1 MVFVKNPASMCRMR
15 FRLAGD
21 FIPQG
26 DQPQAIA
33 ELVAGVRQGRRHQ
46 TLLGVTGSGK
56 TYTMACVIEQTQKP
70 TLILAPNKTLAAQL
84 YGEFKQFFPDNAV
97 EYFVSY
103 YDYYQPEAYV
113 PQSDTY
119 IEKDSSINE
128 HIDRMRHA
136 ATRALLERED
146 VIIVASVSC
155 IYGLGSPEAYAN
167 MLLYFEVGRE
177 LDQRAAINKL
187 VELQYQRNEMDF
199 HRGTFRLRGDV
210 LEIFPA
216 HAEDFAI
223 RIEFFGDEI
232 DAISRFDPLTG
243 KRLEALHKYTVF
255 PKSHFVTPREQL
267 LRAMEAIRTEL
278 SERLAELHDQ
288 GKLVEAQRL
297 EQRTIFDLEMIQ
309 EVGYCTGVENYS
321 RHLTGRAPGEAPP
334 TLLDYLP
341 NNALV
346 MIDES
351 HVTVPQIGG
360 MFKGDRSRKQTL
372 VDFGFRLPSALDNRP
387 LQFHEFEAI
396 VPQVIY
402 VSATP
407 GAYELEHSEGVIVE
421 QVIRPTG
428 LLDPE
433 VDVRPA
439 ATQVDDFVSAANE
452 VIAQGFRVLATCLT
466 KRMAEDLSEYLS
478 DLGMKV
484 RYLHSDIDTVERME
498 ILRDLRLGEF
508 DVLIGI
514 NLLREGLDLPE
525 VALVAIFDADKEG
538 FLRSERSLIQTIGR
552 AARNAEGRVILYAD
566 KITDS
571 MRRAMEETSRRREKQ
586 LAYNR
591 EHGITPET
599 VRSEIKNI
607 LGSIYEMAYAHIPEV
622 AEPAPEKLSGKAKQA
637 RIVELERL
645 MAEAAADLRFED
657 AAAYRDELH
666 RLKENESLKEA
677 S

>member
-1 MVFVKNPASMCRMR
+1 MR

-21 FIPQG
+21 FTPQG
-26 DQPQAIA
+26 DQPRAIA
-33 ELVAGVRQGRRHQ
+33 ALCDGIQAGTRHQ

-56 TYTMACVIEQTQKP
+56 TYTIACVIEKMQKP
-70 TLILAPNKTLAAQL
+70 TLIMAPNKTLAAQL
-84 YGEFKQFFPDNAV
+84 YGEFRQFFPDNAV

-113 PQSDTY
+113 PASDTY

-128 HIDRMRHA
+128 HIDRMRHS

-167 MLLYFEVGRE
+167 MLLYFEAGRPQ
-177 LDQRAAINKL
+177 DQQAALRKL
-187 VELQYQRNEMDF
+187 VELQYERNDTDF
-199 HRGTFRLRGDV
+199 HRGCFRVRGDV

-216 HAEDFAI
+216 DAEDAAV
-223 RIEFFGDEI
+223 RIEFFGDEV
-232 DAISRFDPLTG
+232 DAICRFDPLTG
-243 KRLEALHKYTVF
+243 KRIEILHKYTVF
-255 PKSHFVTPREQL
+255 PKSHYVTPRARLLHAMDAIRAEL
-267 LRAMEAIRTEL
+267 AERLDDLRAA
-278 SERLAELHDQ
+278 

-297 EQRTIFDLEMIQ
+297 EQRTMFDLEMIQ
-309 EVGYCTGVENYS
+309 EIGYCTGIENYS
-321 RHLTGRAPGEAPP
+321 RHLTGRAPGDPPP

-346 MIDES
+346 VIDES

-387 LQFHEFEAI
+387 LQFHEFEAM
-396 VPQVIY
+396 VPQCIY

-407 GAYELEHSEGVIVE
+407 GPYELRKCGGVVVE

-428 LLDPE
+428 LVDPE
-433 VDVRPA
+433 VEVRPA
-439 ATQVDDFVSAANE
+439 ISQVDDFVSAATGVVE
-452 VIAQGFRVLATCLT
+452 QGYRVLATCLT
-466 KRMAEDLSEYLS
+466 KRMAEDLSEYLN
-478 DLGMKV
+478 DLGMRV

-498 ILRDLRLGEF
+498 ILRDLRLGCF
-508 DVLIGI
+508 DILIGI

-552 AARNAEGRVILYAD
+552 AARNVDGHVILYAD
-566 KITDS
+566 SMTDS
-571 MRRAMEETSRRREKQ
+571 MHAALDETRRRRARQ
-586 LAYNR
+586 LAYN
-591 EHGITPET
+591 ETHGITPET
-599 VRSEIKNI
+599 VKKEIQDV
-607 LGSIYEMAYAHIPEV
+607 LGSIYEMDYARIPEV
-622 AEPAPEKLSGKAKQA
+622 AEPEVLTDAMRLKRMRE
-637 RIVELERL
+637 VEQL
-645 MAEAAADLRFED
+645 MFEAAADLRFED
-657 AAAYRDELH
+657 AARFRDELH
-666 RLKENESLKEA
+666 RLREGS
-677 S
+677 

>member
-1 MVFVKNPASMCRMR
+1 MR
-15 FRLAGD
+15 FELSGNFKPR
-21 FIPQG
+21 G

-33 ELVAGVRQGRRHQ
+33 ELVDGVLQGARHQ

-56 TYTMACVIEQTQKP
+56 TYSMACVIEHTQKP

-84 YGEFKQFFPDNAV
+84 YGEFKQFFPNNAV

-113 PQSDTY
+113 AQSDTY
-119 IEKDSSINE
+119 IEKDSAINE

-136 ATRALLERED
+136 ATRAMLERED
-146 VIIVASVSC
+146 VIIIASVSC
-155 IYGLGSPEAYAN
+155 IYGLGSPEAYAG

-177 LDQRAAINKL
+177 VDQRAAVNKL

-210 LEIFPA
+210 LEVYPA

-223 RIEFFGDEI
+223 RVEFFGDEI

-243 KRLEALHKYTVF
+243 KRMESLHKYTVF
-255 PKSHFVTPREQL
+255 PKSHFVTPRDQL
-267 LRAMEAIRTEL
+267 LRAMEAIKAEL
-278 SERLAELHDQ
+278 SERLAEFHDQ
-288 GKLVEAQRL
+288 NKLVEAQRL
-297 EQRTIFDLEMIQ
+297 EQRTVFDLEMIQ

-321 RHLTGRAPGEAPP
+321 RHLTGRDPDQAPP

-346 MIDES
+346 MVDES
-351 HVTVPQIGG
+351 HVTIPQIGG

-396 VPQVIY
+396 VPQAIY

-407 GAYELEHSEGVIVE
+407 SAYEMEKCEGVFVE
-421 QVIRPTG
+421 QIIRPTG
-428 LLDPE
+428 LVDPLIE
-433 VDVRPA
+433 VRPA
-439 ATQVDDFVSAANE
+439 TAQVDDFISAANE
-452 VIAQGFRVLATCLT
+452 TIAKGYRVLATCLT
-466 KRMAEDLSEYLS
+466 KRMAEDLSEYLNNL
-478 DLGMKV
+478 DMKV

-498 ILRDLRLGEF
+498 ILRDLRLGVF

-538 FLRSERSLIQTIGR
+538 FLRSERSLTQTIGR
-552 AARNAEGRVILYAD
+552 AARNAEGYVILYAD
-566 KITDS
+566 KITRS
-571 MRRAMEETSRRREKQ
+571 MQCAMDETERRRVKQ
-586 LAYNR
+586 LAYNA

-599 VRSEIKNI
+599 VKSEIKDI
-607 LGSIYEMAYAHIPEV
+607 LGSVYEMDYGHIPEV
-622 AEPAPEKLSGKAKQA
+622 AEPEPVSWAERVH
-637 RIVELERL
+637 RIAELERL
-645 MAEAAADLRFED
+645 MVEAAADLRFED
-657 AAAYRDELH
+657 AVKHRDELLK
-666 RLKENESLKEA
+666 LKEQSIND
-677 S
+677 

>member
-1 MVFVKNPASMCRMR
+1 MQFKLC
-15 FRLAGD
+15 GD
-21 FIPQG
+21 FEPRG

-33 ELVAGVRQGRRHQ
+33 ELARGVAEGRQHQ

-56 TYTMACVIEQTQKP
+56 TYSMACLIERTQKP
-70 TLILAPNKTLAAQL
+70 TLIMAPNKTLAAQL
-84 YGEFKQFFPDNAV
+84 YGEFRQFFPDNAV

-113 PQSDTY
+113 PSSDTY

-155 IYGLGSPEAYAN
+155 IYGLGSPEAYAG
-167 MLLYFEVGRE
+167 MLLYLETGRE
-177 LDQRAAINKL
+177 IDQRAAVNKL
-187 VELQYQRNEMDF
+187 VELQYQRNDMDF

-210 LEIFPA
+210 LEVFPA

-223 RIEFFGDEI
+223 RVELFGDEI

-243 KRLEALHKYTVF
+243 KRIEALHKYTFF
-255 PKSHFVTPREQL
+255 PKSHFVTPRNQL
-267 LRAMEAIRTEL
+267 LIAMEAIKAEL
-278 SERLAELHDQ
+278 AERLAELHDQ

-297 EQRTIFDLEMIQ
+297 EQRTMFDLEMIQ

-321 RHLTGRAPGEAPP
+321 RHLTGRAAGVAPP

-346 MIDES
+346 LLDES

-372 VDFGFRLPSALDNRP
+372 VDFGFRMPSALDNRP
-387 LQFHEFEAI
+387 LQFHEFEALA
-396 VPQVIY
+396 PQTIY
-402 VSATP
+402 ISATP
-407 GAYELEHSEGVIVE
+407 GPYELERSQGVIVE
-421 QVIRPTG
+421 QIIRPTG
-428 LLDPE
+428 LVDPE
-433 VDVRPA
+433 IEVLPA
-439 ATQVDDFVSAANE
+439 ATQVDDFVSQANA
-452 VIAQGFRVLATCLT
+452 VINAGCRVLATCLT
-466 KRMAEDLSEYLS
+466 KRMAEDLSEYLNTL
-478 DLGMKV
+478 DLKV

-498 ILRDLRLGEF
+498 ILRDLRLGVF

-538 FLRSERSLIQTIGR
+538 FLRSERSLTQTIGR
-552 AARNAEGRVILYAD
+552 ASRNAAGRVILYAD
-566 KITDS
+566 HITGS
-571 MRRAMEETSRRREKQ
+571 MQRAMDETERRRTRQ
-586 LAYNR
+586 LAYNER
-591 EHGITPET
+591 HNITPET
-599 VRSEIKNI
+599 VKSEIKDI
-607 LGSIYEMAYAHIPEV
+607 LGSVYEMDYGHIPEV
-622 AEPAPEKLSGKAKQA
+622 AEPEPVSEAERQA
-637 RIVELERL
+637 RINELERL

-657 AAAYRDELH
+657 AALHRDEIL
-666 RLKENESLKEA
+666 RLKMNA
-677 S
+677 SNA

>member
-1 MVFVKNPASMCRMR
+1 MQ
-15 FRLAGD
+15 FRLDGD
-21 FIPQG
+21 FKPRG

-33 ELVAGVRQGRRHQ
+33 ELVCGIGEGRRHQ

-56 TYTMACVIEQTQKP
+56 TYTMACMIERTQKP
-70 TLILAPNKTLAAQL
+70 TLIMAPNKTLAAQL

-113 PQSDTY
+113 PSSDTY

-155 IYGLGSPEAYAN
+155 IYGLGSPEAYAG

-177 LDQRAAINKL
+177 MDQRAAVSKL
-187 VELQYQRNEMDF
+187 VELQYQRNDMDF

-210 LEIFPA
+210 LEVFPA
-216 HAEDFAI
+216 HADDFAV
-223 RIEFFGDEI
+223 RVEFFGDLI
-232 DAISRFDPLTG
+232 DSVSRFDPLTG
-243 KRLEALHKYTVF
+243 KRIESLHKYTFF
-255 PKSHFVTPREQL
+255 PKSHFVTPRNQL
-267 LRAMEAIRTEL
+267 LDAMAAIKTEL
-278 SERLAELHDQ
+278 AERLADLHDQ
-288 GKLVEAQRL
+288 NRLVEAQRL

-321 RHLTGRAPGEAPP
+321 RHLTGRKPGDAPP

-346 MIDES
+346 IIDES

-360 MFKGDRSRKQTL
+360 MYKGDRSRKQTL

-387 LQFHEFEAI
+387 LQFPEFEAV
-396 VPQVIY
+396 VPQAIY
-402 VSATP
+402 ASATP
-407 GAYELEHSEGVIVE
+407 GSYEMEHSGGIIVE
-421 QVIRPTG
+421 QIIRPTG
-428 LLDPE
+428 LIDPE
-433 VDVRPA
+433 VEVRSA
-439 ATQVDDFVSAANE
+439 TTQVDDFVSAAHA
-452 VIAQGFRVLATCLT
+452 IIKMGFRVLATCLT
-466 KRMAEDLSEYLS
+466 KRMAEDLSEYLNN
-478 DLGMKV
+478 LNLKV

-498 ILRDLRLGEF
+498 ILRDLRLGVF

-538 FLRSERSLIQTIGR
+538 FLRSERSLTQTIGR

-566 KITDS
+566 KITNS
-571 MRRAMEETSRRREKQ
+571 MQRAMYETQRRREKQ
-586 LAYNR
+586 MAYNAK
-591 EHGITPET
+591 HGITPET
-599 VRSEIKNI
+599 VKSEIKDI
-607 LGSIYEMAYAHIPEV
+607 LGSVYEMDYGHIPEV
-622 AEPAPEKLSGKAKQA
+622 AEAGPLSETEKTV
-637 RIVELERL
+637 RIDELERL
-645 MAEAAADLRFED
+645 MTEAAADLRFED
-657 AAAYRDELH
+657 AVLHRDELAKL
-666 RLKENESLKEA
+666 RENLSYA
-677 S
+677 

>member
-1 MVFVKNPASMCRMR
+1 MQ

-21 FIPQG
+21 FTPQG

-33 ELVAGVRQGRRHQ
+33 DLVAGVRAGERHQ

-56 TYTMACVIEQTQKP
+56 TYTMACVIEQVQKP
-70 TLILAPNKTLAAQL
+70 TLIMAPNKTLAAQL

-113 PQSDTY
+113 PTSDTY

-155 IYGLGSPEAYAN
+155 IYGLGSPEAYAD
-167 MLLYFEVGRE
+167 MLLYFEVGRAQE
-177 LDQRAAINKL
+177 HRQAVKKL
-187 VELQYQRNEMDF
+187 VELQYERNDTDF
-199 HRGTFRLRGDV
+199 HRGCFRVRGDV

-223 RIEFFGDEI
+223 RIEFFGDDV

-243 KRLEALHKYTVF
+243 KRLESLHKYTVF
-255 PKSHFVTPREQL
+255 PKSHFVTPRGQL
-267 LRAMEAIRTEL
+267 LKAMDAIKTEL
-278 SERLAELHDQ
+278 AERLTELHDQ

-297 EQRTIFDLEMIQ
+297 EQRTMFDLEMIQ
-309 EVGYCTGVENYS
+309 EIGYCTGVENYS

-341 NNALV
+341 NNSLV
-346 MIDES
+346 MLDES

-387 LQFHEFEAI
+387 LQFHEFEAA
-396 VPQVIY
+396 VPQAIY

-407 GAYELEHSEGVIVE
+407 GPYEMEHCEGAFAE

-428 LLDPE
+428 LVDPE
-433 VDVRPA
+433 VEVRPA
-439 ATQVDDFVSAANE
+439 STQVDDFVSAANE
-452 VIAQGFRVLATCLT
+452 VVKKGYRVLATCLT
-466 KRMAEDLSEYLS
+466 KRMAEDLSEYLN
-478 DLGMKV
+478 DLDMRV

-498 ILRDLRLGEF
+498 ILRDLRLGAF
-508 DVLIGI
+508 DVLVGI

-552 AARNAEGRVILYAD
+552 ASRNIEGYVILYAD

-571 MRRAMEETSRRREKQ
+571 MRRAMDETARRRERQ
-586 LAYNR
+586 LAYNKA
-591 EHGITPET
+591 HGITPRT
-599 VRSEIKNI
+599 VKKEIRDI
-607 LGSIYEMAYAHIPEV
+607 LGSVYDMDYARIPEV
-622 AEPAPEKLSGKAKQA
+622 AEPEAATMSDIERGQ
-637 RIVELERL
+637 RIRDLERL
-645 MAEAAADLRFED
+645 MLEAAADLRFEE
-657 AAAYRDELH
+657 AATYR
-666 RLKENESLKEA
+666 NEMQNLTGEERQA
-677 S
+677 VL

>member
-1 MVFVKNPASMCRMR
+1 MR
-15 FRLAGD
+15 FELAGN
-21 FIPQG
+21 FEPRG

-33 ELVAGVRQGRRHQ
+33 ELVEGIADGQRHQ

-56 TYTMACVIEQTQKP
+56 TYTMACIIERTQKP
-70 TLILAPNKTLAAQL
+70 TLIMAPNKTLAAQL

-113 PQSDTY
+113 PTSDTY

-128 HIDRMRHA
+128 QIDRMRHA

-155 IYGLGSPEAYAN
+155 IYGLGSPEAYSG

-177 LDQRAAINKL
+177 IDQRAAINKL
-187 VELQYQRNEMDF
+187 VELQYQRNDMDF

-210 LEIFPA
+210 LEIYPA

-223 RIEFFGDEI
+223 RVEFFGDEI
-232 DAISRFDPLTG
+232 DAVSRFDPLTG
-243 KRLEALHKYTVF
+243 KRIEVLHKYTVF
-255 PKSHFVTPREQL
+255 PKSHFVTPRNQL
-267 LRAMEAIRTEL
+267 LKAMDAIRDEL
-278 SERLAELHDQ
+278 AERLAELHDQ
-288 GKLVEAQRL
+288 NKLVEAQRL

-321 RHLTGRAPGEAPP
+321 RHLTGRPPGEAPP

-346 MIDES
+346 MLDES

-387 LQFHEFEAI
+387 LQFHEFEAV
-396 VPQVIY
+396 VPQAVY

-407 GAYELEHSEGVIVE
+407 GAYELEHSAGVVVE
-421 QVIRPTG
+421 QIIRPTG
-428 LLDPE
+428 LVDPAVE
-433 VDVRPA
+433 IRPA
-439 ATQVDDFVSAANE
+439 STQVDDFVSEAQK
-452 VIAQGFRVLATCLT
+452 VIKKSFRVLATCLT
-466 KRMAEDLSEYLS
+466 KRMAEDLSEYLNN
-478 DLGMKV
+478 LGMRV

-498 ILRDLRLGEF
+498 ILRDLRLGVF

-525 VALVAIFDADKEG
+525 VALVVIFDADKEG
-538 FLRSERSLIQTIGR
+538 FLRSERSLTQTIGR
-552 AARNAEGRVILYAD
+552 AARNIEGYVILYAD
-566 KITDS
+566 KITNS
-571 MRRAMEETSRRREKQ
+571 MQCAMHETERRRKKQ
-586 LAYNR
+586 LAYNE

-599 VRSEIKNI
+599 VKSEVKDI
-607 LGSIYEMAYAHIPEV
+607 LGSVYEMDYGHIPEV
-622 AEPAPEKLSGKAKQA
+622 AEPEPVSSAMRKT
-637 RIVELERL
+637 RILELERL
-645 MAEAAADLRFED
+645 MTEAAADLRFED
-657 AAAYRDELH
+657 AASYRDEIL
-666 RLKENESLKEA
+666 RLQEKRTHD
-677 S
+677 